1 MISEF
6 ILATIL
12 TTVLTVVSITLNKQL
27 TEITN
32 INNFINNEL
41 EPPLA

>member
-12 TTVLTVVSITLNKQL
+12 TTVLAAVSIALNKQ
-27 TEITN
+27 
-32 INNFINNEL
+32 INETAKMQNYINNEL
-41 EPPLA
+41 EPPLV